1 MADKD
6 EKSNGGNRR
15 NMVKQIIALFKF
27 TYKEDRM
34 LPWLV
39 AGAFL
44 APIVVAIVL
53 GIVFHWS
60 VIAWILLM
68 ITAVMLGALFFTMVL
83 TNRADRVGYAK
94 LEGQPGAAIGVLGNI
109 SRAGYTFPQ
118 EPVWVDPKTKDM
130 IWRGT
135 SNSGIYLL
143 GEGDEQRINRA
154 MDREERKIKGV
165 TAGSSIPVYR
175 ICVGTGEHQVRLKD
189 LRRAVLKCK
198 SYEPTHHKLWI
209 AKKLHPRSRFYLTKT
224 ELNTLNERLRTL
236 QLKQG
241 YGVPKGIDP
250 TRTQHISRRA
260 LRGR

>member
-1 MADKD
+1 MTDLISSVSGLRGTVTVPGDK
-6 EKSNGGNRR
+6 SISHR
-15 NMVKQIIALFKF
+15 
-27 TYKEDRM
+27 
-34 LPWLV
+34 
-39 AGAFL
+39 
-44 APIVVAIVL
+44 
-53 GIVFHWS
+53 
-60 VIAWILLM
+60 
-68 ITAVMLGALFFTMVL
+68 AVMLGALFFTMVL
-83 TNRADRVGYAK
+83 TNRADRVRYAK

-109 SRAGYTFPQ
+109 SKAGYSFPQ

-189 LRRAVLKCK
+189 VRRAVLKCK

-224 ELNTLNERLRTL
+224 ELKTIQIGLRMFISQYSAEYGLIMAASVVALIPVLIVFLSL
-236 QLKQG
+236 QKYFVQGVASAGLKG
-241 YGVPKGIDP
+241 
-250 TRTQHISRRA
+250 
-260 LRGR
+260 